1 MLLKKLIK
9 NVPKEI
15 QTINVKGL
23 AIDSKKI
30 KKGFIFFAI
39 KGKLSDGEYYIEEAI
54 KNGAVAV
61 VCSKSSK
68 YKNKVIPVFKTLDI
82 RAFLATVC
90 SKFYREKPKN
100 IIAVTGTNGKTSV
113 ADLFYQILSLNKIPV
128 ASIGTLGIKYKKKI
142 IKSNLTTPDTIL
154 LHHSLSNIKK
164 EKIDNVIVE
173 ASSHGLHQKRMNN
186 LNLRAG
192 IFTNFSQDHLDY
204 HKTMRSYFNSK
215 LILFKHLLKKKRI

>member
-82 RAFLATVC
+82 RAFLAHGML
-90 SKFYREKPKN
+90 K
-100 IIAVTGTNGKTSV
+100 
-113 ADLFYQILSLNKIPV
+113 IL
-128 ASIGTLGIKYKKKI
+128 
-142 IKSNLTTPDTIL
+142 
-154 LHHSLSNIKK
+154 
-164 EKIDNVIVE
+164 
-173 ASSHGLHQKRMNN
+173 
-186 LNLRAG
+186 
-192 IFTNFSQDHLDY
+192 
-204 HKTMRSYFNSK
+204 
-215 LILFKHLLKKKRI
+215 